1 MFDLISVEESLNVCG
16 NPIFLQ
22 IIKHYLVK
30 IFQGN
35 QFSIPLSI
43 KQNLGSIL
51 EGKTN
56 FILKYR
62 LVYDMGPIFAS

>member
-30 IFQGN
+30 IF
-35 QFSIPLSI
+35 
-43 KQNLGSIL
+43 
-51 EGKTN
+51 
-56 FILKYR
+56 
-62 LVYDMGPIFAS
+62 